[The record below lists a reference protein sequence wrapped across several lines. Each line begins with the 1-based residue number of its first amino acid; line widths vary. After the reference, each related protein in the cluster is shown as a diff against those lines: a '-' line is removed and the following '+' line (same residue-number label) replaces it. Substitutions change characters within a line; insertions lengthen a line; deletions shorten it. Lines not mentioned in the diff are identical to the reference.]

1 MNFFYF
7 TKRNISTEMTNE
19 HILLELQR
27 IFYIHLLTNDL
38 YLYNNEKKMMDM
50 LRSESGENWDT
61 NTIYLFKI
69 ALTNEELV
77 IKALLHE
84 YTHATQDEKKVIAA
98 RAKGYENNP
107 YEKAA
112 ERAERNWKNYL

>member
-61 NTIYLFKI
+61 NTILNLAMDNKI
-69 ALTNEELV
+69 IWIRGLGDPLDPDKYQKIMNDRL
-77 IKALLHE
+77 
-84 YTHATQDEKKVIAA
+84 
-98 RAKGYENNP
+98 
-107 YEKAA
+107 A
-112 ERAERNWKNYL
+112 EILKTK